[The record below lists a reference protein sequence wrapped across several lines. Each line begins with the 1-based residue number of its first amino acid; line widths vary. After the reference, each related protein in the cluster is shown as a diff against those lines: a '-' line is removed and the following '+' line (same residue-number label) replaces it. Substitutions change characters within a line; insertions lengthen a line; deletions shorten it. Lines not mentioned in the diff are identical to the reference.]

1 MARPSRQ
8 GGKSRKSK
16 KAADMAQPDSII
28 AHVPYLRR
36 HARLLTGSQELGDE
50 FVRLCLELVV
60 AEPQWLEGDN
70 LRVQL
75 FRAFHAAWSRVH
87 ETIADESTMGEVE
100 LVERVRQGLAGLPSA
115 ERRTLAL
122 IVVEEFTYEDTAY
135 ILGMTVDQ
143 VRRSVANARNELLSR
158 VSVSVLIIEDEQIV
172 ASDIARIVEDMGHRV
187 AGMAAH
193 QAQSVSLA
201 EELKPGLVLADIR
214 LEDDGDGIAAA
225 QRILEAY
232 EVPIVF
238 VTGYPERLL
247 TGGGLEPAFVV
258 AKPFDSEALK
268 VTIAHALATYASPD
282 APRHRAELL
291 GKLTQ
296 ITGSKLARS
305 G

>member
-1 MARPSRQ
+1 MSRPQ
-8 GGKSRKSK
+8 E
-16 KAADMAQPDSII
+16 AII
-28 AHVPYLRR
+28 QYVPYLRR
-36 HARLLTGSQELGDE
+36 HARLLTGSQVIGDE

-60 AEPQWLEGDN
+60 AEPEWLEGDD

-75 FRAFHAAWSRVH
+75 FRAFHAAWSKVH
-87 ETIADESTMGEVE
+87 EAIGDADAMGEGE
-100 LVERVRQGLAGLPSA
+100 LVERVRQGLAGLPGP

-122 IVVEEFTYEDTAY
+122 IVVEEFTYEQTAY
-135 ILGMTVDQ
+135 ILGMTVEQ
-143 VRRSVANARNELLSR
+143 VRASVAKARSELLAK
-158 VSVSVLIIEDEQIV
+158 VTVSVLIIEDEQIV

-187 AGMAAH
+187 AGMAAY
-193 QAQSVSLA
+193 QEQSIALA

-214 LEDDGDGIAAA
+214 LEDEGDGIAAA

-232 EVPIVF
+232 AVPIVF

-282 APRHRAELL
+282 AAGHRDLL
-291 GKLTQ
+291 LDKLRT
-296 ITGSKLARS
+296 ITGSSLLKPA
-305 G
+305 

>member
-1 MARPSRQ
+1 
-8 GGKSRKSK
+8 
-16 KAADMAQPDSII
+16 MAQPDESII
-28 AHVPYLRR
+28 AYVPYLRR

-60 AEPQWLEGDN
+60 AEPEWLEGDN

-75 FRAFHAAWSRVH
+75 FRAFHAAWTRVH
-87 ETIADESTMGEVE
+87 ETIADATTMGEVE
-100 LVERVRQGLAGLPSA
+100 LVERVRQGLAGLPGA

-122 IVVEEFTYEDTAY
+122 IVVEEFTYEETAY
-135 ILGMTVDQ
+135 ILGMSVDE
-143 VRRSVANARNELLSR
+143 VRRSVSKARSELLSR

-225 QRILEAY
+225 QHILEAY

-247 TGGGLEPAFVV
+247 TGSGGLEPAFVV
-258 AKPFDSEALK
+258 AKPFDAEALK

-291 GKLTQ
+291 DKLTR
-296 ITGSKLARS
+296 ITGSNLAKS

>member
-1 MARPSRQ
+1 
-8 GGKSRKSK
+8 
-16 KAADMAQPDSII
+16 MAQPDESII
-28 AHVPYLRR
+28 AYVPYLRR

-60 AEPQWLEGDN
+60 AEPEWLEGDN

-75 FRAFHAAWSRVH
+75 FRAFHAAWTRVH
-87 ETIADESTMGEVE
+87 ETIADETTMGEVE
-100 LVERVRQGLAGLPSA
+100 LVERVRQGLAGLPGP

-135 ILGMTVDQ
+135 ILGMSVEE
-143 VRRSVANARNELLSR
+143 VRRSVAKARSELLSK

-193 QAQSVSLA
+193 QAQSISLA

-225 QRILEAY
+225 QRILESY

-247 TGGGLEPAFVV
+247 TGAGGLEPAFVV

-291 GKLTQ
+291 AKLGQ
-296 ITGSKLARS
+296 ITGSNLAKS

>member
-1 MARPSRQ
+1 
-8 GGKSRKSK
+8 
-16 KAADMAQPDSII
+16 MAQPDPII

-143 VRRSVANARNELLSR
+143 VRRSVAKARSELLSR

-291 GKLTQ
+291 DKLTQ
-296 ITGSKLARS
+296 ITGSNLAKS

>member
-1 MARPSRQ
+1 
-8 GGKSRKSK
+8 
-16 KAADMAQPDSII
+16 MAQPDSII

-60 AEPQWLEGDN
+60 AEPEWLEGDN

-75 FRAFHAAWSRVH
+75 FRAFHAAWTRVH

-143 VRRSVANARNELLSR
+143 VRRSVAKARSELLSR

-291 GKLTQ
+291 DKLTQ
-296 ITGSKLARS
+296 ITGSNLARS

>member
-1 MARPSRQ
+1 
-8 GGKSRKSK
+8 
-16 KAADMAQPDSII
+16 MAQPDSII

-60 AEPQWLEGDN
+60 AEPEWLEGDN

-75 FRAFHAAWSRVH
+75 FRAFHAAWTRVH
-87 ETIADESTMGEVE
+87 ETIADESAMGEVE

-143 VRRSVANARNELLSR
+143 VRRSVAKARSELLSR

-291 GKLTQ
+291 DKLTQ
-296 ITGSKLARS
+296 ITGSNLAKS

>member
-1 MARPSRQ
+1 
-8 GGKSRKSK
+8 
-16 KAADMAQPDSII
+16 MAQPDPII

-135 ILGMTVDQ
+135 ILGITVDQ
-143 VRRSVANARNELLSR
+143 VRRSVAKARSELLSR

-291 GKLTQ
+291 DKLTQ
-296 ITGSKLARS
+296 ITGSNLAKS

>member
-1 MARPSRQ
+1 
-8 GGKSRKSK
+8 
-16 KAADMAQPDSII
+16 MAQPDPII

-60 AEPQWLEGDN
+60 AEPEWLEGDN

-75 FRAFHAAWSRVH
+75 FRAFHAAWTRVH
-87 ETIADESTMGEVE
+87 ETIADESAMGEVE

-143 VRRSVANARNELLSR
+143 VRRSVAKARSELLSR

-291 GKLTQ
+291 DKLTQ
-296 ITGSKLARS
+296 ITGSNLAKS